1 MYIVILVLSL
11 ITVTVLKNNNLF
23 LLKDLPSVPML
34 LEYITLISLL
44 FQKSYLSLINY
55 ALTLHYIQFK

>member
-23 LLKDLPSVPML
+23 FEGFTQPTYAIGIH
-34 LEYITLISLL
+34 YIDYFLISKILAV
-44 FQKSYLSLINY
+44 IN
-55 ALTLHYIQFK
+55 